1 MSAETRRF
9 TFLQVSDSHLDS
21 KSLAT
26 AFPLTIAQRRMR
38 EAECLETLLRALS
51 MAAERAVNAVLIPG
65 DLWHNETVRA
75 STVLKIIG
83 AFDQLKGTPVII
95 APGNR
100 DCLSA
105 DSFYQKDLLRI
116 RELPDWPSNVH
127 VFRGDAFTTFHHPSQ
142 SDVSFTGRAY
152 LSDVPNSRKS
162 IEQPVTAFRKR
173 DQHSSAAWCS

>member
-21 KSLAT
+21 KALAT

-51 MAAERAVNAVLIPG
+51 MAAERAVDAVLIPG

-75 STVLKIIG
+75 STVLKIIA

-105 DSFYQKDLLRI
+105 VRFTRKICCVFESCRIGHPTCMFLGATLSLRLI
-116 RELPDWPSNVH
+116 TRAEVTCRSREGLI
-127 VFRGDAFTTFHHPSQ
+127 FRM
-142 SDVSFTGRAY
+142 
-152 LSDVPNSRKS
+152 
-162 IEQPVTAFRKR
+162 FRSPKEY
-173 DQHSSAAWCS
+173 